1 MKRHLILVSPN
12 YWANEKAHWAKE
24 LERIRKEMRATGMSV
39 FKNLLQKPQLDAYR
53 NYSRRLWE
61 TLGGWKINEEMK
73 MQKCQWNDEPFGR
86 YLNHALTNFAALIA
100 EEPLMHPGLVLPIFI
115 MKGVAFSLS
124 LSLFLFLFVLF
135 SYFFIII
142 ILRFG
147 LPVAYGLCASFR
159 FDAGYGGRPPWT
171 FRSAGHFPASRR

>member
-86 YLNHALTNFAALIA
+86 YLNHVLTNFAVLIA

-115 MKGVAFSLS
+115 MKGVVSSLS
-124 LSLFLFLFVLF
+124 LSLCVCVCTLFIFILFF
-135 SYFFIII
+135 YFK
-142 ILRFG
+142 
-147 LPVAYGLCASFR
+147 V
-159 FDAGYGGRPPWT
+159 W
-171 FRSAGHFPASRR
+171 ASRCIWTLCLLSI